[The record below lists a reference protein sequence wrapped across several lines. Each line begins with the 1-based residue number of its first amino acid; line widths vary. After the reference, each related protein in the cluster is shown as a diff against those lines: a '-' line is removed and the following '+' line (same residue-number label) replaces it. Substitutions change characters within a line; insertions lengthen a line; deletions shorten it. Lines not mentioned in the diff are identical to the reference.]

1 MIANIFFFSSPGP
14 AGIPGGGGGAGG
26 VGGAGGGARKQ
37 LNTLIRLQA
46 DGG

>member
-26 VGGAGGGARKQ
+26 VGGGARKQ